1 MQLRHQGRKRAQGQA
16 CLPEF
21 FKERRTSQTR
31 KPWTQGRG
39 VNLELLLEA
48 SPPATDSLLNRILV
62 ATRTGLVI
70 RTAGQKQH
78 KHRLLHRP
86 EVPAA
91 GWDHFREDRAGR
103 PASGTNEPQDRNRV
117 KARRS
122 TILTDGFPGIT
133 AMAPESTTGARR
145 ALLRSI
151 CVGIDLYGSKM
162 VGEGTNACE
171 DNGHDGVPLVMR
183 SRANVS
189 CYQRESCKFK
199 NLLSR
204 LVSGNVLNENLKVHG
219 TDTPA
224 LPARRGDVT
233 QGRITVKP

>member
-1 MQLRHQGRKRAQGQA
+1 MQLRHQGRKGTQGQT

-31 KPWTQGRG
+31 KRWAQGRG

-48 SPPATDSLLNRILV
+48 SPPATDSLFNGIV
-62 ATRTGLVI
+62 VVTRTGLI
-70 RTAGQKQH
+70 TRTAGQKQH

-91 GWDHFREDRAGR
+91 GWDYFREDRAGR
-103 PASGTNEPQDRNRV
+103 PASGTNEPQDRNGI

-122 TILTDGFPGIT
+122 TILTVGFPGIT
-133 AMAPESTTGARR
+133 AMTPESTTGARR
-145 ALLRSI
+145 ALLRAI
-151 CVGIDLYGSKM
+151 CLGIELYGSKM

-171 DNGHDGVPLVMR
+171 DNGHDRVPLAMR

-189 CYQRESCKFK
+189 
-199 NLLSR
+199 
-204 LVSGNVLNENLKVHG
+204 
-219 TDTPA
+219 
-224 LPARRGDVT
+224 
-233 QGRITVKP
+233 